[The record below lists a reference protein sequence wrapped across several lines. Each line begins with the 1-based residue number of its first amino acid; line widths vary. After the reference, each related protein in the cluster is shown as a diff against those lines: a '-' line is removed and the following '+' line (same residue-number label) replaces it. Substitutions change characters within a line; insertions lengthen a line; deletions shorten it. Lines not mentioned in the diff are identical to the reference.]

1 MGFCAG
7 ATPRRVRHTPSETP
21 LGGAT
26 SEGGRRARPAPR
38 PPPKVNCQ
46 PVAAARP
53 TTLSRRADTLCL
65 MRAPNALVRPCHQ
78 CRQSALRRRG
88 GVIGCGAAVQG
99 RRGALPRPRRG
110 AGGRRGGRRRGRQR
124 RPDALLHGRQRRGRR
139 VREGRDRRAHRPAC
153 AGHAAEGLR
162 RRGRRYG
169 MRRASKRR
177 EGEEGGAPAVVCV
190 ASILH
195 AIQAN
200 GLVCSMSHGLRRAS
214 GVFVGMQSHVSDG
227 TLIL

>member
-1 MGFCAG
+1 MIDFLHLSYILYYVIRSTKCTRDGQTPVLWKIG
-7 ATPRRVRHTPSETP
+7 AIFLSKTDEV
-21 LGGAT
+21 GG
-26 SEGGRRARPAPR
+26 
-38 PPPKVNCQ
+38 
-46 PVAAARP
+46 
-53 TTLSRRADTLCL
+53 
-65 MRAPNALVRPCHQ
+65 
-78 CRQSALRRRG
+78 
-88 GVIGCGAAVQG
+88 
-99 RRGALPRPRRG
+99 
-110 AGGRRGGRRRGRQR
+110 
-124 RPDALLHGRQRRGRR
+124 
-139 VREGRDRRAHRPAC
+139 
-153 AGHAAEGLR
+153 EGLG

-200 GLVCSMSHGLRRAS
+200 GFVCSMSHGLRRAS